1 VHVITRSNEHEVMR
15 LAWIRA
21 CMAAVSAKVMAWEV
35 SDWLEWGTIPVIR
48 AESSVWQYRS
58 IASVVVATHVSMRP
72 GILRTMVVMFWGA
85 YRPHSLPQDKRE
97 SSGAW
102 VSMWSG
108 MGFRMRE
115 FSGSVRVAV
124 LENSLEAPSRV
135 KLRGVSE
142 AVVTVSGL
150 WMV

>member
-97 SSGAW
+97 SRPGLVCGLEW
-102 VSMWSG
+102 
-108 MGFRMRE
+108 GFGCE
-115 FSGSVRVAV
+115 SFQAAFVWLSWKI
-124 LENSLEAPSRV
+124 L
-135 KLRGVSE
+135 
-142 AVVTVSGL
+142 
-150 WMV
+150 